1 MSNCKPIVP
10 DTLAGTTLCI
20 TGFSGYVGSHLLK
33 TLRDADLRPFLIQ
46 RPNVAP
52 LDIKGADFAQQWH
65 TADDLAAQ
73 LAKLP
78 NPVILN
84 IAGHFVSRHMATDIV
99 PLVSGNLEFPLM
111 IFESLRLLGCGRIVN
126 VGTSWE
132 FTDSGV
138 EKPANLY
145 AQLKASNAQSLEWYA
160 RDTPLRG
167 INLKLNDTYGGQDTR
182 SKLLPLLKKSWQ
194 SEQSAQLRSRAQHI
208 NLLHIT
214 DVQEG
219 LLAAAVYT
227 AVMTPHSVETAF
239 LIAEE
244 TVKMGQLTDRLQD
257 GIAPGLRVTYVD
269 MAETNDALRGVWTA
283 APRLPNWTSRV
294 SLTEGMREYFGR
306 DT

>member
-1 MSNCKPIVP
+1 MVP
-10 DTLAGTTLCI
+10 DALAGTTLCI
-20 TGFSGYVGSHLLK
+20 TGFSGYVGGHLLE
-33 TLRDADLRPFLIQ
+33 TLRDAGLRPFLIP

-52 LDIKGADFAQQWH
+52 IAVKGADVAQQWH
-65 TADDLAAQ
+65 TADDLAEQ

-138 EKPANLY
+138 ETPANLY

-167 INLKLNDTYGGQDTR
+167 IQLKLNDTYGGQDTR

-208 NLLHIT
+208 NFLHIT

-219 LLAAAVYT
+219 LLAAAVHT

-239 LIAEE
+239 LLAEE
-244 TVKMGQLTDRLQD
+244 TVKMGQLTDRIQD
-257 GIAPGLRVTYVD
+257 GIAPGLRVTYDD

-283 APRLPNWTSRV
+283 APCLPNWTSRV
-294 SLTEGMREYFGR
+294 SLTEGMREYFVR